1 MVSLCS
7 HMTDG
12 ASSLQRRAFGNRRK
26 GASEGVVGVVVV
38 VVGFCQRA
46 RVAFESGCATLCTGD
61 IRHKQRLA
69 RLKRAAG
76 APKGTTF
83 KTSAAA

>member
-26 GASEGVVGVVVV
+26 GRGQGGEDG
-38 VVGFCQRA
+38 
-46 RVAFESGCATLCTGD
+46 FESIAVPLSAQVTLP
-61 IRHKQRLA
+61 ISK
-69 RLKRAAG
+69 
-76 APKGTTF
+76 
-83 KTSAAA
+83 

>member
-26 GASEGVVGVVVV
+26 GASEGVAAV

-46 RVAFESGCATLCTGD
+46 RGC
-61 IRHKQRLA
+61 
-69 RLKRAAG
+69 
-76 APKGTTF
+76 F
-83 KTSAAA
+83 

>member
-26 GASEGVVGVVVV
+26 RRGQAEGEG
-38 VVGFCQRA
+38 G
-46 RVAFESGCATLCTGD
+46 FESMLCHSVQVTVYIYIYIKVTICKALPIRGCVT
-61 IRHKQRLA
+61 
-69 RLKRAAG
+69 AG
-76 APKGTTF
+76 NVQL
-83 KTSAAA
+83 

>member
-26 GASEGVVGVVVV
+26 GASEGVV

-69 RLKRAAG
+69 KV
-76 APKGTTF
+76 
-83 KTSAAA
+83 

>member
-26 GASEGVVGVVVV
+26 EKGG
-38 VVGFCQRA
+38 QRV
-46 RVAFESGCATLCTGD
+46 RVALKVAVPLCTGD
-61 IRHKQRLA
+61 
-69 RLKRAAG
+69 
-76 APKGTTF
+76 
-83 KTSAAA
+83 S

>member
-26 GASEGVVGVVVV
+26 EASEGGSE
-38 VVGFCQRA
+38 GEDG
-46 RVAFESGCATLCTGD
+46 FESGCATLY
-61 IRHKQRLA
+61 R
-69 RLKRAAG
+69 
-76 APKGTTF
+76 
-83 KTSAAA
+83 

>member
-26 GASEGVVGVVVV
+26 VVVV
-38 VVGFCQRA
+38 VVVEGKQRA
-46 RVAFESGCATLCTGD
+46 RAALKVAVPLCTGD
-61 IRHKQRLA
+61 NLNKI
-69 RLKRAAG
+69 
-76 APKGTTF
+76 TVS
-83 KTSAAA
+83 KT

>member
-26 GASEGVVGVVVV
+26 GASGGGGFLSEGEG
-38 VVGFCQRA
+38 GF
-46 RVAFESGCATLCTGD
+46 
-61 IRHKQRLA
+61 
-69 RLKRAAG
+69 
-76 APKGTTF
+76 
-83 KTSAAA
+83 

>member
-26 GASEGVVGVVVV
+26 GG
-38 VVGFCQRA
+38 QRV
-46 RVAFESGCATLCTGD
+46 RGGERGGFESGCATLY
-61 IRHKQRLA
+61 R
-69 RLKRAAG
+69 
-76 APKGTTF
+76 
-83 KTSAAA
+83 

>member
-26 GASEGVVGVVVV
+26 EKGGAEGEG
-38 VVGFCQRA
+38 G
-46 RVAFESGCATLCTGD
+46 FESSCAALY
-61 IRHKQRLA
+61 R
-69 RLKRAAG
+69 
-76 APKGTTF
+76 
-83 KTSAAA
+83 